1 MSDTRSPGRSPGIAS
16 ACLSRLVRKFGDV
29 LPTTA
34 SPAIPMPDVIMHHG
48 AIILT
53 QRHREHGGTGGM

>member
-1 MSDTRSPGRSPGIAS
+1 MTVVVYSDRSW
-16 ACLSRLVRKFGDV
+16 LSRLVRKFGDV

-34 SPAIPMPDVIMHHG
+34 SPAIPMPDVVMHHG

-53 QRHREHGGTGGM
+53 HGEHGGAGGG